1 MIYFGHFLIKQTI
14 VSCIPFANNCRRRI
28 VKWFTVWGKIMIIKV
43 TQTER

>member
-14 VSCIPFANNCRRRI
+14 VSCIPFANCRRRI